1 LAKPDKEEL
10 QHKSTEWLDWFKCW
24 FKEIKANL
32 TKDAIIANIDLMT
45 DFVKNY
51 DFSPN
56 DISLWK
62 GRMLIT
68 IAEDDVIFKYFDGL
82 KKLYPEAEYQTFPQ
96 GLGAHSLPSLRRR
109 FSTNALRS
117 FCLLLTAA
125 DKCQI
130 HSDFN

>member
-1 LAKPDKEEL
+1 
-10 QHKSTEWLDWFKCW
+10 
-24 FKEIKANL
+24 
-32 TKDAIIANIDLMT
+32 MT

-96 GLGAHSLPSLRRR
+96 GLGAHSL
-109 FSTNALRS
+109 ALITPKVFNQRIKEFLS
-117 FCLLLTAA
+117 FINRCW
-125 DKCQI
+125 
-130 HSDFN
+130 